1 MNTVQPSA
9 AAEFDAPMPSH
20 GGTLGLDIG
29 GTSVKGVL
37 MRRGEVVRRSQ
48 SMRYQRPDS
57 AQLQHALR
65 EAIVPLM
72 VGVSGESESSGT
84 ASALIDR
91 VGLCAPGLIDPA
103 TTQVQASMNLPSL
116 VGSRLDDL
124 VHGALGRRVST
135 LRIVSDALAAATDF
149 RAGASPIIEGRLLA
163 ISLGTGVGM
172 AVLEPDGTQLCVNPG
187 TSGHIGQIDVSLSDH
202 APIGPDGGR
211 GSLEAYIGLPAL
223 RARHGERLGFV
234 LAKAR
239 ITDAPLRALVRAIRI
254 MHAIYRAHC
263 VALLGGV
270 GLAIGDSPAAAELHG
285 AISDGL
291 TSLARPGWR
300 LEFAR
305 DGHHAAAGAG
315 RLADAQA

>member
-1 MNTVQPSA
+1 
-9 AAEFDAPMPSH
+9 MPRH
-20 GGTLGLDIG
+20 AGTLGLDIG

-37 MRRGEVVRRSQ
+37 MRGGEVVRRSQ
-48 SMRYQRPDS
+48 SSRYQRPDA

-72 VGVSGESESSGT
+72 AGVSAESEPNTSTDGS
-84 ASALIDR
+84 IDR

-116 VGSRLDDL
+116 VGSRLDEL
-124 VHGALGRRVST
+124 VYAALGRTVT
-135 LRIVSDALAAATDF
+135 KLHIVSDALAAATDF

-172 AVLEPDGTQLCVNPG
+172 AVLEPDGRQLCVNPG
-187 TSGHIGQIDVSLSDH
+187 TSGHIGQIDVSLSNH

-223 RARHGERLGFV
+223 RARHGDRLGFV

-239 ITDAPLRALVRAIRI
+239 INDAPLRALTRAIRI
-254 MHAIYRAHC
+254 MHAMYRPHC

-270 GLAIGDSPAAAELHG
+270 GIAIGASPAAAELHG
-285 AISDGL
+285 AVSDGL

-315 RLADAQA
+315 RLADRQP